1 MGISGRPPFRLTTLG
16 GLALAGDA
24 GPLAGAA
31 AQRRSLALLAL
42 LALGRNKGVSRD
54 KLVAYLW
61 PESGEERAHHALAQ
75 LLYGL
80 RRDLGKADVAA
91 GTTDLRLNRDV
102 ISVDLD
108 DFETALAGQDFE
120 RAVAAYGGP
129 LLDGFH
135 LGGAPEFERLVD
147 GERADLA
154 KRMGEALKALA
165 EVASGRGDHVA
176 AVGWWRRLTVL
187 DPLSS
192 RAALG
197 LMRALEAAGD
207 RGGAL
212 QHAREHGRI
221 VRAELDAAPD
231 ALITA
236 FVAELRRTPMPP
248 PRPPEPA
255 VASIAVLP
263 FVNLGPDPDTEYV
276 SDGIT
281 EELINALARVA
292 GLRVAA
298 RMSAF
303 AFKGSTADVR
313 DVAARLNV
321 GTVLE
326 GSVRKAGSQVRIAAQ
341 LINAADGYHLWSE
354 TYDRELDDVFAV
366 QDELARAIAATLAR
380 TLVPGPR
387 PSLVK
392 QATSSMPAYLLYLR
406 GRHYLAKRTEE
417 SLRKAIELF
426 ELAIESDPAYAVA
439 YAGLANAYILLGF
452 DEYRGLPP
460 EVAMPRGK
468 AAAQRALELD
478 TTLAEAHAALGW
490 VSLFYEWDWGSA
502 ERELLRAVAA
512 QPNLAAGHH
521 WYALYLMAMGRADE
535 SIAEMQR
542 ALALDPLF
550 PIVSTNLGR
559 AYAFARRFDEAVAH
573 YRLALEM
580 EPGFLPAQFELARVL
595 ALQGAF
601 KEARALCRAAREGA
615 SDSVRPLVAMAWVE
629 ARAGAAAARTLLAE
643 LEERATREYVPH
655 YYVAGAYA
663 ALGDRERAIQHLGR
677 ACDERSGYAVFLKVE
692 MFHDLQDDPRFVE
705 LLKRVGLV

>member
-1 MGISGRPPFRLTTLG
+1 
-16 GLALAGDA
+16 
-24 GPLAGAA
+24 
-31 AQRRSLALLAL
+31 
-42 LALGRNKGVSRD
+42 
-54 KLVAYLW
+54 
-61 PESGEERAHHALAQ
+61 
-75 LLYGL
+75 
-80 RRDLGKADVAA
+80 
-91 GTTDLRLNRDV
+91 
-102 ISVDLD
+102 
-108 DFETALAGQDFE
+108 
-120 RAVAAYGGP
+120 
-129 LLDGFH
+129 
-135 LGGAPEFERLVD
+135 
-147 GERADLA
+147 
-154 KRMGEALKALA
+154 
-165 EVASGRGDHVA
+165 
-176 AVGWWRRLTVL
+176 
-187 DPLSS
+187 
-192 RAALG
+192 
-197 LMRALEAAGD
+197 
-207 RGGAL
+207 
-212 QHAREHGRI
+212 
-221 VRAELDAAPD
+221 
-231 ALITA
+231 
-236 FVAELRRTPMPP
+236 
-248 PRPPEPA
+248 
-255 VASIAVLP
+255 
-263 FVNLGPDPDTEYV
+263 
-276 SDGIT
+276 
-281 EELINALARVA
+281 
-292 GLRVAA
+292 
-298 RMSAF
+298 
-303 AFKGSTADVR
+303 
-313 DVAARLNV
+313 
-321 GTVLE
+321 
-326 GSVRKAGSQVRIAAQ
+326 
-341 LINAADGYHLWSE
+341 
-354 TYDRELDDVFAV
+354 
-366 QDELARAIAATLAR
+366 
-380 TLVPGPR
+380 VPGPR

-478 TTLAEAHAALGW
+478 TTLGEAHAALGW

-663 ALGDRERAIQHLGR
+663 ALGDRERAIQHLVR